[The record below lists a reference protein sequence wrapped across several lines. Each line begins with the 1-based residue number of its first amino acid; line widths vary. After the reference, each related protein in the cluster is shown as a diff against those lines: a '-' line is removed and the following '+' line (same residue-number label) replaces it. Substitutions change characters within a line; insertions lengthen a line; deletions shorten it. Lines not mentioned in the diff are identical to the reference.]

1 MPSAAQ
7 PAPAQTARTAPAG
20 HADQTGHTATT
31 ASICCYCGTGCGVR
45 VHTEAGRVTGVSGD
59 DNHPSSHGKLCS
71 KGRTLADTVRDDGAR
86 VLRAQWRDQRAAPR
100 REIPLDAAL
109 DIAADQLADIIRRH
123 GPDAVAFYLSG
134 QLLTE
139 DYAVFNKLARA
150 LVGTNNIDT
159 NSRLCMSSAV
169 AGYKQTL
176 GADAPPACY
185 DDLVLADTVLI
196 AGSNAAHAH
205 PILFRRL
212 EAAKQARPDMKVI
225 LVDPRRSDTAELADL
240 HLPILPGS
248 DVALFHAMLHV
259 MQDEGLLD
267 HGYIERHTTGYAAL
281 RARIAAYPPTVAQ
294 ALCGVPAADIVQAAR
309 WFGRAGAAL
318 SLYTMGLNQ
327 STSGTAKNAT
337 LIHLHLA
344 TGQIGKPGAGPFSLT
359 GQPNA
364 MGGREAGGMATLL
377 PGHRDP
383 ANASH
388 RAEVAALWGVPQLP
402 EQPGLPA
409 LEMFDALLGGRIKA
423 IWIAATNPAQ
433 SLPDQARVRAA
444 LAKAELVIV
453 QEAFTGGETLDYAD
467 LVLPAA
473 TWPEKE
479 GTVTNSER
487 RISRVRAAIAA
498 PGDAQPDWRLAT
510 AVAQRLAAR
519 IAPARAAL
527 FDYAGEAAV
536 FAEHAATTAGRDLDY
551 SALTYRILEEQG
563 PQQWP
568 YRPGLPPARRLYT
581 DGVFATAD
589 GRARF
594 VDVDYVPVAE
604 PVTAEFPLRLTT
616 GRLRDHWHTMARTA
630 LSPTLVRHV
639 EAPWLSLHPDDM
651 HALGVVEKG
660 APGVGAPGVGAP
672 GVGAPGVGVAGL
684 GAAGSGAPG
693 FATAGLGLVTVR
705 SSRGEIVLPARADT
719 TLRPGHAWLPMHWGS
734 AFMAGDGINALTN
747 PARDPISRQPE
758 LKHCAIA
765 VAPAALPWQA
775 AGWVR
780 GDAAAWR
787 RALAP
792 WLRRFPYAVLLP
804 SASGGGGLCMAVA
817 APQVPAADVLTAL
830 FDALGLGND
839 PGFEPVQGH
848 EPELGRERSS
858 EPKFESAQTHGFEP
872 GLESSAT
879 ARTLPSQGGGHA
891 DAVYDDPARGK
902 LRRVALSQGRPSA
915 FFLAGD
921 LLAYDALADWAD
933 GGDPPASLARL
944 LMGGHNAATPR
955 ARTICVC
962 VGVTDRAI
970 EAGIADGLDLDGLK
984 QTLGCAT
991 GCGSCAPEIS
1001 RMITCA
1007 RTIKAVHHDPATL
1020 G

>member
-1 MPSAAQ
+1 MPGVVQA
-7 PAPAQTARTAPAG
+7 APAQAAKTAGAAEAAHAARATNAG
-20 HADQTGHTATT
+20 QAATT

-59 DNHPSSHGKLCS
+59 DSHPSSHGKLCS
-71 KGRTLADTVRDDGAR
+71 KGRTLADTVRNDGAR
-86 VLRAQWRDQRAAPR
+86 VLRAEWRDPDEQRNGGDGHDGRSGQGRRHAPR

-109 DIAADQLADIIRRH
+109 DIAADRLADIIHRH

-150 LVGTNNIDT
+150 LVGTNNVDT

-185 DDLVLADTVLI
+185 DDLGLADTVLI

-212 EAAKQARPDMKVI
+212 EAAKQARPDMKII
-225 LVDPRRSDTAELADL
+225 LVDPRRTDTAELADL

-281 RARIAAYPPTVAQ
+281 RERIAAYSPMVAQ
-294 ALCGVPAADIVQAAR
+294 ALCGIPAADIVQAAR

-327 STSGTAKNAT
+327 SSSGTAKNAA

-388 RAEVAALWGVPQLP
+388 RAEVAALWGVPLLP

-409 LEMFDALLGGRIKA
+409 LEMFDALLDGRIKA

-444 LAKAELVIV
+444 LAQAELVIV
-453 QEAFTGGETLDYAD
+453 QEAYTGGETLDYAD

-510 AVAQRLAAR
+510 GVAQRLAAR

-527 FDYAGEAAV
+527 FDYADEGAV

-568 YRPGLPPARRLYT
+568 YRPGLPPSQRLYT

-594 VDVDYVPVAE
+594 IDVDYVPVAE
-604 PVTAEFPLRLTT
+604 PVTADFPLRLTT

-651 HALGVVEKG
+651 HALGVAKD
-660 APGVGAPGVGAP
+660 
-672 GVGAPGVGVAGL
+672 
-684 GAAGSGAPG
+684 GAAGSGAVG
-693 FATAGLGLVTVR
+693 LGAAGTGLVTVR
-705 SSRGEIVLPARADT
+705 SIRGEIILPVRADT
-719 TLRPGHAWLPMHWGS
+719 ALRRGHAWLPMHWGS

-804 SASGGGGLCMAVA
+804 SASGGGGLCVAVA
-817 APQVPAADVLTAL
+817 APQAPAVDVLRAL
-830 FDALGLGND
+830 FDELGLGL
-839 PGFEPVQGH
+839 GAGLEPARGH
-848 EPELGRERSS
+848 ETDP
-858 EPKFESAQTHGFEP
+858 T
-872 GLESSAT
+872 LESRPRPRLDSAPG
-879 ARTLPSQGGGHA
+879 RA
-891 DAVYDDPARGK
+891 DAVYDDPSRGK
-902 LRRVALSQGRPSA
+902 LRRVALDQGRPSA

-921 LLAYDALADWAD
+921 LQAYDALAAWAD

-944 LMGGHNAATPR
+944 LMGGHHAATPR

-1007 RTIKAVHHDPATL
+1007 RTIEAVHHDPATI